1 MLQVHKKIYKEKHI
15 KMEYKI
21 QIGDQEIKL
30 VHENMDSTINVDDL
44 TKIDVGNIFGDAV
57 TISSAVNR
65 IGLIKSEVEALMAE
79 TKLEYKIY
87 EGTFKAKLRKQA
99 ANDSGFYKLRIAN
112 EDVRIKAT
120 EKALETCFETD
131 EKWIKL
137 KRKFIKA
144 ERNFNSLS
152 SLYWACQDKS
162 RKLNSLVNGVTPE
175 EFLGKMIQTKVNGIL
190 IKK

>member
-1 MLQVHKKIYKEKHI
+1 MK
-15 KMEYKI
+15 YKI
-21 QIGDQEIKL
+21 QIGDDEITL

-65 IGLIKSEVEALMAE
+65 IGLIKSEVEALMGE

-99 ANDSGFYKLRIAN
+99 ANDNGFYKVRIGN

-131 EKWIKL
+131 DQWIKL

-144 ERNFNSLS
+144 EKNFNSLS

-175 EFLGKMIQTKVNGIL
+175 EFLGKMIQGKVNGIL